1 MSNSSSGLCKMFDMT
16 EFSSPAKLPN
26 CVGQLLMRSSRR
38 GLALTRGLPSTSHK
52 PGLIFSNF
60 QSRPRNGCCVS
71 GSFAAWQRLTPDPR
85 TSRFGCE
92 MAACDLKCYNVTLLR
107 QLPTTHGS
115 FCMKTVVLALVLA
128 LIPAFGQ
135 GTPARAED
143 RIAVVAAE
151 NFYGDIAKQIGGER
165 VAVTS
170 IMNNPDQDPH
180 LFETTPAIVR
190 QLAGAQ
196 IAILNGANYEPWM
209 DKALARAPR
218 AGRIVISAAQLTGR
232 KPGDNP
238 HLWYD
243 PATMPAVATALA
255 EALSKADSAHASDYA
270 GRLKTTLAALDRI
283 SQRVTQLKA
292 KHAGAVVTAT
302 EPVFGPMA
310 QALGLAMR
318 NERFQL
324 AMMNDTEPSARDVAA
339 FEKNL
344 RERKVRVVIYN
355 SQVSEK
361 LTERLRDIAGK
372 SRVPVIGVTETMP
385 PNVSF
390 QDWVLGELDALDKA
404 LSGPNS

>member
-1 MSNSSSGLCKMFDMT
+1 MKAV
-16 EFSSPAKLPN
+16 AKAVAKTLA
-26 CVGQLLMRSSRR
+26 L
-38 GLALTRGLPSTSHK
+38 GLALILVP
-52 PGLIFSNF
+52 
-60 QSRPRNGCCVS
+60 
-71 GSFAAWQRLTPDPR
+71 A
-85 TSRFGCE
+85 
-92 MAACDLKCYNVTLLR
+92 
-107 QLPTTHGS
+107 
-115 FCMKTVVLALVLA
+115 LA
-128 LIPAFGQ
+128 Q
-135 GTPARAED
+135 GTPAHAED

-151 NFYGDIAKQIGGER
+151 NFYGDIARQIGGDR
-165 VAVTS
+165 VSVIS

-196 IAILNGANYEPWM
+196 VVILNGANYDPWM
-209 DKALARAPR
+209 DKLLAAAPR
-218 AGRIVISAAQLTGR
+218 PSRTVISAAQLTGR

-243 PATMPAVATALA
+243 PVTMPAVATALA
-255 EALSKADSAHASDYA
+255 EALAKADNTHASDYA
-270 GRLKTTLAALDRI
+270 ARLKTALVSLERI
-283 SQRVTQLKA
+283 AQRVAQLKV
-292 KHAGAVVTAT
+292 KHAGTVVTAT

-310 QALGLAMR
+310 QALGLTMR

-339 FEKNL
+339 FEKDL
-344 RERKVRVVIYN
+344 KERKVKVLIYN

-372 SRVPVIGVTETMP
+372 SKVPVIGVTETMP

-390 QDWVLGELDALDKA
+390 QNWVLGELDALDKA

>member
-1 MSNSSSGLCKMFDMT
+1 
-16 EFSSPAKLPN
+16 
-26 CVGQLLMRSSRR
+26 
-38 GLALTRGLPSTSHK
+38 
-52 PGLIFSNF
+52 
-60 QSRPRNGCCVS
+60 
-71 GSFAAWQRLTPDPR
+71 
-85 TSRFGCE
+85 
-92 MAACDLKCYNVTLLR
+92 
-107 QLPTTHGS
+107 
-115 FCMKTVVLALVLA
+115 MKTVVLALA
-128 LIPAFGQ
+128 LTFIPALDQ

-151 NFYGDIAKQIGGER
+151 NFYGDIARQIGGER

-196 IAILNGANYEPWM
+196 VAILNGANYDPWM
-209 DKALARAPR
+209 DKLLAAAPR

-243 PATMPAVATALA
+243 PVTMPAVATAVA
-255 EALSKADSAHASDYA
+255 EALGKADSAHASNYA
-270 GRLKTTLAALDRI
+270 ARLKTTLAALDRI

-310 QALGLAMR
+310 QALGLTMR

-324 AMMNDTEPSARDVAA
+324 AMMNDTEPSARDIAA
-339 FEKNL
+339 FERDLK
-344 RERKVRVVIYN
+344 EHKVKVLIYN

-361 LTERLRDIAGK
+361 LIERLRDVAGK
-372 SRVPVIGVTETMP
+372 SKVPVVGVTETMP